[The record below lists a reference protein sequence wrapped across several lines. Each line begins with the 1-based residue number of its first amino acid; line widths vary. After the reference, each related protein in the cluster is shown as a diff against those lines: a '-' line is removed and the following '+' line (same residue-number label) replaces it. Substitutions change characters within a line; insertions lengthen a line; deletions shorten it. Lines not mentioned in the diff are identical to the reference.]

1 MKLISVLALT
11 SLFLMIFQTPSYAAK
26 RNWLK
31 YCQSGKV
38 AKVDRTKCKNLLKQY
53 KEGMDTYD
61 RTIGDMGS
69 PYLPTTCRDR
79 SETNCVRRY

>member
-11 SLFLMIFQTPSYAAK
+11 SLSLMMLQTPSQAAK

-38 AKVDRTKCKNLLKQY
+38 AKVDRAKCKNLLKSY
-53 KEGMDTYD
+53 NEAMGTYN
-61 RTIGDMGS
+61 RAIGDTMA
-69 PYLPTTCRDR
+69 PPKLEPTCYRQSNPDCIR
-79 SETNCVRRY
+79 K